1 MIPGIPYTQ
10 LALGAVIFVL
20 LGLYGWAMRRWG
32 WKAHE
37 AKTLKIVLDA
47 ERRVTEAMEVARRQ
61 PLIVDA
67 EWLQRGSGPPGSGSS
82 VPPGASSA
90 R

>member
-1 MIPGIPYTQ
+1 MPGLPYTQ
-10 LALGAVIFVL
+10 LALGAVVLVL

-47 ERRVTEAMEVARRQ
+47 ERRVTESLEIARRE
-61 PLIVDA
+61 PLVVDRD
-67 EWLQRGSGPPGSGSS
+67 WLRRRGPPENDKK
-82 VPPGASSA
+82 
-90 R
+90 

>member
-20 LGLYGWAMRRWG
+20 LVLYGWAMRRWG

-47 ERRVTEAMEVARRQ
+47 ERRVTEAMDVARRE
-61 PLIVDA
+61 PLRLNS
-67 EWLQRGSGPPGSGSS
+67 EWLRRGSGPPATSGPL
-82 VPPGASSA
+82 PPAPPP

>member
-1 MIPGIPYTQ
+1 MPPLPYAQIFLGTVL
-10 LALGAVIFVL
+10 LALLVAIVL
-20 LGLYGWAMRRWG
+20 AAYRWG

-47 ERRVTEAMEVARRQ
+47 ERRVTEAMELARRE
-61 PLIVDA
+61 PLTLDS
-67 EWLQRGSGPPGSGSS
+67 EWLRRGSGPPGTSGPL
-82 VPPGASSA
+82 PPASSS